1 MIIEMIDVNGLIDLN
16 STYEFISSFSFSQ
29 MQPIVEVNNKQ
40 MGVDLKED
48 LKYSIDHYS
57 LSSFSNN
64 DSLNFTIGDFQEV
77 HGI

>member
-1 MIIEMIDVNGLIDLN
+1 MIDVNGLIDLN

-29 MQPIVEVNNKQ
+29 MQPFVEVNNEQ

-64 DSLNFTIGDFQEV
+64 DSLNFIIGYFQEV
-77 HGI
+77 HGIGSL